1 MITMLI
7 GESCTFRKRS
17 FKVGPSSSVIT
28 IPRGLGI
35 EPGDEVEV
43 TIKLTAKSKNH
54 EEDDRA

>member
-1 MITMLI
+1 MLI
-7 GESCTFRKRS
+7 GESCTFRKKS

-43 TIKLTAKSKNH
+43 TLKLTAKSKNP